1 MVHLSTAVDGFDN
14 MHVEQVQLAP
24 TFLLGG
30 CLPAAA
36 QSNPL
41 TGGRGASQMVH
52 LSTAVDGFDN
62 MHVEQVQLAPA
73 SLLAATRSNPLTGGA
88 EGFVAA

>member
-1 MVHLSTAVDGFDN
+1 MRRKWKRHESVYRGASQTVHLSTAVDGFDN
-14 MHVEQVQLAP
+14 MHMEQVQFAP

-41 TGGRGASQMVH
+41 TGG
-52 LSTAVDGFDN
+52 
-62 MHVEQVQLAPA
+62 
-73 SLLAATRSNPLTGGA
+73 A
-88 EGFVAA
+88 EDFVAAWH

>member
-1 MVHLSTAVDGFDN
+1 MVHLSMAVDGFDN

-41 TGGRGASQMVH
+41 TGG
-52 LSTAVDGFDN
+52 TED
-62 MHVEQVQLAPA
+62 
-73 SLLAATRSNPLTGGA
+73 
-88 EGFVAA
+88 FVAAWH